1 MQNNNKTKEL
11 NSMNVDSLKT
21 RAEEIRKELFLLRMK
36 KFSAP
41 EKNTS
46 LTGHLRK
53 SLARTLTILRQR
65 ETHGSK

>member
-1 MQNNNKTKEL
+1 MSKNMKQEL
-11 NSMNVDSLKT
+11 NTMDANSLKS

-46 LTGHLRK
+46 LSRNLRK

-65 ETHGSK
+65 EMHGGN

>member
-1 MQNNNKTKEL
+1 MQNNNKEL
-11 NSMNVDSLKT
+11 NTMTVDSLKT

-46 LTGHLRK
+46 LSRNLRK
-53 SLARTLTILRQR
+53 SLARTLTILRQK

>member
-1 MQNNNKTKEL
+1 MQKNMNQEL
-11 NSMNVDSLKT
+11 HSMNIDSLKT

-46 LTGHLRK
+46 LTRNLRK

>member
-1 MQNNNKTKEL
+1 MQKTMNKDMNT
-11 NSMNVDSLKT
+11 MNVDSLKT

-41 EKNTS
+41 EKNTA
-46 LTGHLRK
+46 LAAHLRK

-65 ETHGSK
+65 EMHGG